1 MTDSTIPGEPIR
13 CQQYIGNRHVSAI
26 WADEIVFNTP
36 QAAEKAFTCCAGC
49 ILQYIVIQENNTC
62 RINPNNLGQ
71 NGYRFF
77 HKSRSETVIQQNPN

>member
-49 ILQYIVIQENNTC
+49 ILQYIVICLEVILLFRNVKNTDNQC
-62 RINPNNLGQ
+62 KTGN
-71 NGYRFF
+71 
-77 HKSRSETVIQQNPN
+77 